1 ATTTDANLSIRHSH
15 YSISFRLRNEN
26 APEGTIPRQSVAKG
40 HLGKSP
46 SRSFDG
52 CMTFPVIPSKK
63 MHSTGKPEE
72 LMAELLRTA
81 NSGGTV
87 LDPFMGPGTT
97 GVAALKAGR
106 KFIGIETSDH
116 YFEVAAQR
124 LRGTI
129 TTTIS
134 AT

>member
-1 ATTTDANLSIRHSH
+1 
-15 YSISFRLRNEN
+15 
-26 APEGTIPRQSVAKG
+26 
-40 HLGKSP
+40 
-46 SRSFDG
+46 
-52 CMTFPVIPSKK
+52 MTFPVIPSKK

-72 LMAELLRTA
+72 LMTELLRTA

-97 GVAALKAGR
+97 GVAALKA
-106 KFIGIETSDH
+106 IGIETSDH